1 MATFLWYNKSIGG
14 ILVPYFHFREE
25 FSMNYLQEIMTFQ
38 RFNQVHGLS
47 SGQISLWYA
56 LMAANN
62 RAGWKRKFSV
72 PNHVL
77 MVDSGL
83 SLSGVKKA
91 REELAKTGLVKL
103 TKARHSKEMAVYE
116 MVPVSTLLAYH
127 SEEMRE
133 LEERVFLAQQQI
145 RKTLGNRNST
155 PDSSSNGI
163 FNSSPDS
170 DPYSDPIG
178 DTFI

>member
-1 MATFLWYNKSIGG
+1 
-14 ILVPYFHFREE
+14 
-25 FSMNYLQEIMTFQ
+25 MNYLQEIMTFQ

-91 REELAKTGLVKL
+91 REELAKNGLIKL
-103 TKARHSKEMAVYE
+103 TKAKHSKDLAVYE

-145 RKTLGNRNST
+145 RKTLGNRMS
-155 PDSSSNGI
+155 DSDSNQNGS
-163 FNSSPDS
+163 FNSSFNSDS
-170 DPYSDPIG
+170 VGSFIGSPISSSIG

>member
-1 MATFLWYNKSIGG
+1 
-14 ILVPYFHFREE
+14 
-25 FSMNYLQEIMTFQ
+25 MNYLQEIMTFQ

-83 SLSGVKKA
+83 SLSGLKKA
-91 REELAKTGLVKL
+91 REELIKNGLIKL
-103 TKARHSKEMAVYE
+103 TKAKHSKELSVYE
-116 MVPVSTLLAYH
+116 MVPVCTLIAYH

-133 LEERVFLAQQQI
+133 LEERVYLAQQQI
-145 RKTLGNRNST
+145 KKILSNCKGDPEGNFSGDPVGDSNRSF
-155 PDSSSNGI
+155 DSSLHSSSN
-163 FNSSPDS
+163 SSP
-170 DPYSDPIG
+170 
-178 DTFI
+178 FI